1 MPCCCVAK
9 KLSQAQ
15 LCIFHSSFFQIKY
28 YDDLPEAGWPGSGEA
43 RQPEVGREAQT
54 RRHRRSKAAS
64 AVDPIAKNPFG
75 GGTHADGP
83 HRRLRRWLV
92 NKVTA
97 FVVVQFGRG
106 GGGIAV
112 LLLLLL
118 VMLLLLMLLL
128 LLLFDRL
135 AFLLQLL
142 LSTYV
147 EQKEAQQ
154 IGEKPNI
161 YKSLVLKRIIINFR
175 SSSASKSLNIGCEKD
190 DVNNQNF

>member
-1 MPCCCVAK
+1 M
-9 KLSQAQ
+9 
-15 LCIFHSSFFQIKY
+15 
-28 YDDLPEAGWPGSGEA
+28 
-43 RQPEVGREAQT
+43 
-54 RRHRRSKAAS
+54 
-64 AVDPIAKNPFG
+64 
-75 GGTHADGP
+75 
-83 HRRLRRWLV
+83 

-147 EQKEAQQ
+147 EQKESQQ

-161 YKSLVLKRIIINFR
+161 YKSLVLKRIILNFR

-190 DVNNQNF
+190 DVNDQNFLFFFKKLF